1 MDVTGLIRLGMEY
14 FNARI
19 RGYTFRCL
27 MNFGS
32 RMVVGLYNKINKAE
46 ENDFPGPEDGYLEP
60 ILSFPYLCNGN
71 R

>member
-1 MDVTGLIRLGMEY
+1 MDVTGLIQLGMEY

-19 RGYTFRCL
+19 RGYTFSRL
-27 MNFGS
+27 MNYGPW
-32 RMVVGLYNKINKAE
+32 MVVGLYNKINKAE
-46 ENDFPGPEDGYLEP
+46 ENNFPSPEAGYLEP